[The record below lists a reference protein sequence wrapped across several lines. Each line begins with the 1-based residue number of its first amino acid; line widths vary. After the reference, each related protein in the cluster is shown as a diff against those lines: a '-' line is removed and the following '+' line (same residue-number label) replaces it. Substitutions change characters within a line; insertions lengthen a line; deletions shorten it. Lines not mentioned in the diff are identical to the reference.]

1 MALISK
7 PSYHYDFPEISVK
20 DATLFHDT
28 LKRIFTFC
36 NNDSKAI
43 VEFLDDA
50 LISKKKYN
58 FENILSSVEIT
69 ETDRKAFIETEKE
82 VSEKLTEEMGFES
95 MLNQHIRET
104 QAK

>member
-1 MALISK
+1 MPLISK
-7 PSYHYDFPEISVK
+7 PSYHYDFPEVSVK
-20 DATLFHDT
+20 DAQLFHDT
-28 LKRIFTFC
+28 MKRVFTFC
-36 NNDSKAI
+36 SNDSKTI
-43 VEFLDDA
+43 IEFLDDA

-58 FENILSSVEIT
+58 FENILSSVEIS
-69 ETDRKAFIETEKE
+69 EKDKQAFIETQEE